1 MIRRSLSSLVI
12 ASLRSPLRGNPWLAV
27 SLCSALLPS
36 FANAANAAPLDYD
49 RDIRPFLKDNCIA
62 CHNKTTTK
70 GGLNMETPE
79 LMAKGGETDKGIV
92 PGKGADSI
100 MFQAAAHT
108 WDSEMPPKGNK
119 VGAVNLTTEQLAL
132 FKAWIDQGAKA
143 SAKQE
148 VIIAWQPLPAGLQ
161 TIYAIAA
168 TPQGDFAAAARANQ
182 ISIYHLPTQS
192 LVTKLTDET
201 LLKSGLYKQPGVAH
215 RDVVQ
220 SLAFSPDGTRLAT
233 GSFREVKLWKRIAP
247 AAPAFAPS
255 TKFTATQE
263 ADNSI
268 KLTETTG
275 SKLIAQIK
283 TDLATEQTLAQ
294 RSLGAVRATLE
305 VTYQNE
311 AIKKADTDATEQT
324 NRLKKANELAD
335 LAKKALEE
343 KKKDIKPK
351 EDAKV
356 AAEKAAKEIGAQF
369 AMASSGKPDEALA
382 KKHAE
387 AQGQAAKAA
396 ADLKLAQEAL
406 TRAEA
411 TIATATNE
419 IKLAAGDAKKAADL
433 AAIIELAKPALED
446 KKKAIKPKE
455 DAKTA
460 ADKAAK
466 EIADQ
471 VAKASTGKPDEA
483 LVKKNTDAQ
492 ALATKAASDLKLA
505 QEALT
510 RAEAAITDTANEI
523 KLVTENEKK
532 AKQTVIDAKAR
543 LEVVKKESEKAN
555 ADRDLIAKT
564 LTTGLKKAKALQFST
579 NGLEL
584 IATFDAGPPL
594 AWSTVNGKPI
604 APGSST
610 TSWVLERSF
619 GTGDGK
625 SLITDRANSIAFS
638 PDGKIIAIGS
648 GEPSRSGDITLW
660 DVSTGTLTKAYAE
673 RHLDSIFALDFS
685 PDGKLLA
692 SGGADKAVRI
702 TDLSTGK
709 VVKVFEGHTHHVLGV
724 TWRADGRL
732 LASSGADNVVKIW
745 DWTTGDRRK
754 NVDGWDKEVTGIRY
768 LGAGDSMIT
777 SAGDNKMRL
786 INSDGGE
793 LKQFAGATAFLQ
805 ALATNQAG
813 DLILGGDQDGNV
825 RAWDVATAKEVALFK
840 P

>member
-1 MIRRSLSSLVI
+1 MLRRSLTFAILHSSFVI
-12 ASLRSPLRGNPWLAV
+12 AANP
-27 SLCSALLPS
+27 
-36 FANAANAAPLDYD
+36 APIDYD
-49 RDIRPFLKDNCIA
+49 QQVRPFLKDNCIA

-132 FKAWIDQGAKA
+132 FKAWIDQGAKG

-148 VIIAWQPLPAGLQ
+148 VIIAWQPLPPGLQ
-161 TIYAIAA
+161 SIYAVAV

-182 ISIYHLPTQS
+182 ISLYHLPTQS

-233 GSFREVKLWKRIAP
+233 GSFREVKLWKRNT

-268 KLTETTG
+268 KLTETAG
-275 SKLIAQIK
+275 AKLIALIK
-283 TDLATEQTLAQ
+283 SDLVTEQTLAQ

-351 EDAKV
+351 EDAKI

-382 KKHAE
+382 KKHTE
-387 AQGQAAKAA
+387 AQAQAAKAA
-396 ADLKLAQEAL
+396 SDLKLAQEAL
-406 TRAEA
+406 TRAE
-411 TIATATNE
+411 TAITTVTNE
-419 IKLAAGDAKKAADL
+419 IKLAASDAKKAADL
-433 AAIIELAKPALED
+433 TAIVELAKLALED
-446 KKKAIKPKE
+446 KKKAVKPKA
-455 DAKTA
+455 DAKAA
-460 ADKAAK
+460 ADKVAK

-471 VAKASTGKPDEA
+471 VAKVSTGKPDEA

-492 ALATKAASDLKLA
+492 ALATKAASDFKLA

-510 RAEAAITDTANEI
+510 RAESAITDTANEI

-532 AKQTVIDAKAR
+532 AKQNVVDAKAR
-543 LEVVKKESEKAN
+543 LEVVKKELEKAT
-555 ADRDLIAKT
+555 AERDLIAKT
-564 LTTGLKKAKALQFST
+564 LTTGLKKAKALQFSA

-584 IATFDAGPPL
+584 VATFDAGPPL

-610 TSWVLERSF
+610 ATWVLERSF

-638 PDGKIIAIGS
+638 PDGKTLAIGS

-660 DVSTGTLTKAYAE
+660 DVATGTLTTTYAE
-673 RHLDSIFALDFS
+673 RHLDSIFALDFT

-724 TWRADGRL
+724 SWRADGRL
-732 LASSGADNVVKIW
+732 LASAGADNVVKIW

-754 NVDGWDKEVTGIRY
+754 SVDGWDKEVTGIRY
-768 LGAGDSMIT
+768 LGAADQIAT
-777 SAGDNKMRL
+777 SAGDTKLRL
-786 INSDGGE
+786 ITSDGGQV
-793 LKQFAGATAFLQ
+793 KQLAGSTAFLQ

-813 DLILGGDQDGNV
+813 DLILGGDQDGTV
-825 RAWDVATAKEVALFK
+825 RAWDVVSAKEIAVFK

>member
-1 MIRRSLSSLVI
+1 MKHILPLLILHSTFVI
-12 ASLRSPLRGNPWLAV
+12 AASP
-27 SLCSALLPS
+27 
-36 FANAANAAPLDYD
+36 APIDYD
-49 RDIRPFLKDNCIA
+49 QQIRPFIKDNCIA

-70 GGLNMETPE
+70 GGLNMETPV
-79 LMAKGGETDKGIV
+79 LMAKGGETDKGII

-100 MFQAAAHT
+100 MYQAAAHT

-119 VGAVNLTTEQLAL
+119 VGAVTLKPEQLAL
-132 FKAWIDQGAKA
+132 FKEWIDQGAKA
-143 SAKQE
+143 SAKKE
-148 VIIAWQPLPAGLQ
+148 VIIAWQPLPVGLQ
-161 TIYAIAA
+161 PIYAIAV
-168 TPQGDFAAAARANQ
+168 TPQGDYAAAARANQ

-192 LVTKLTDET
+192 LVTKLTDEP

-215 RDVVQ
+215 RDLVQ
-220 SLAFSPDGTRLAT
+220 SIAFSPDGTRLAT
-233 GSFREVKLWKRIAP
+233 GSFREVKLWKHNAP
-247 AAPAFAPS
+247 AASASAPS

-263 ADNSI
+263 ADNTI
-268 KLTETTG
+268 KLTETAG
-275 SKLIAQIK
+275 SKLIAHIK
-283 TDLATEQTLAQ
+283 TDLVTEQTLTQ
-294 RSLGAVRATLE
+294 RSLAAVRATLE

-324 NRLKKANELAD
+324 NRLKKANELAE
-335 LAKKALEE
+335 LAKKALED

-351 EDAKV
+351 EDAK
-356 AAEKAAKEIGAQF
+356 AATEK
-369 AMASSGKPDEALA
+369 
-382 KKHAE
+382 
-387 AQGQAAKAA
+387 
-396 ADLKLAQEAL
+396 
-406 TRAEA
+406 T
-411 TIATATNE
+411 
-419 IKLAAGDAKKAADL
+419 
-433 AAIIELAKPALED
+433 
-446 KKKAIKPKE
+446 
-455 DAKTA
+455 
-460 ADKAAK
+460 AK

-471 VAKASTGKPDEA
+471 VAMASTGKPDEVLAKKHADAQATAAKAVTELAQVQAAIKRAEAAITVASADPKKTAEQTELAKKA
-483 LVKKNTDAQ
+483 LEDKKKDIKPKEDAKAATEKTAKEIAAQIAMLPKGKPDEALIKKNTEAQ
-492 ALATKAASDLKLA
+492 EKVTKAISDLKLA
-505 QEALT
+505 QEAST

-532 AKQTVIDAKAR
+532 AKQTVADAKAR

-564 LTTGLKKAKALQFST
+564 LTTGLKKAKALQFSA

-584 IATFDAGPPL
+584 IAEQESGPPL

-604 APGSST
+604 APDST
-610 TSWVLERSF
+610 ASTWTLERTF

-638 PDGKIIAIGS
+638 PDGKTLAIGS

-660 DVSTGTLTKAYAE
+660 EVTTGKLTTTYEE
-673 RHLDSIFALDFS
+673 RHLDSVFALDFS

-732 LASSGADNVVKIW
+732 LASSGADNVVKVW

-768 LGAGDSMIT
+768 LGAADQIAT
-777 SAGDNKMRL
+777 SAGDNKLRL
-786 INSDGGE
+786 ITSDGGE
-793 LKQFAGATAFLQ
+793 VKQLPGSTAFLQ
-805 ALATNQAG
+805 SLATNRAG
-813 DLILGGDQDGNV
+813 DIILGGDQDGNV
-825 RAWDVATAKEVALFK
+825 REWDVATAKEVAVFK

>member
-1 MIRRSLSSLVI
+1 MIRRSLPFVILQAVFVI
-12 ASLRSPLRGNPWLAV
+12 A
-27 SLCSALLPS
+27 
-36 FANAANAAPLDYD
+36 AAAAPIDYD
-49 RDIRPFLKDNCIA
+49 KQIRPFIKDNCIA

-79 LMAKGGETDKGIV
+79 LMAKGGETDKGII

-119 VGAVNLTTEQLAL
+119 VGAVNLTAEQLAL

-143 SAKQE
+143 SAKTE

-192 LVTKLTDET
+192 LVTKLTDES
-201 LLKSGLYKQPGVAH
+201 LIKSGLYKQPGVAH

-233 GSFREVKLWKRIAP
+233 GSFREVKLWKRNAP

-263 ADNSI
+263 ADNSL

-275 SKLIAQIK
+275 GKLIALIK
-283 TDLATEQTLAQ
+283 TDLTTEQTLAQ
-294 RSLGAVRATLE
+294 RTLAGVRATLE

-311 AIKKADTDATEQT
+311 AIKKAETDATEQT

-351 EDAKV
+351 EDAKA
-356 AAEKAAKEIGAQF
+356 AAEKAAKEIADQV
-369 AMASSGKPDEALA
+369 AKASSGKPDEALV
-382 KKHAE
+382 KKNTE
-387 AQGQAAKAA
+387 AQTLATKTAAELKSAQDA
-396 ADLKLAQEAL
+396 LKLAETAVTTAANELKLVTENQKKPQPTPAD
-406 TRAEA
+406 
-411 TIATATNE
+411 ATASVDR
-419 IKLAAGDAKKAADL
+419 LKKATEVADL
-433 AAIIELAKPALED
+433 AKKSLEE
-446 KKKAIKPKE
+446 KKKDIKPKE
-455 DAKTA
+455 DAKA
-460 ADKAAK
+460 AAEKAAK

-492 ALATKAASDLKLA
+492 TLATKAASDLKLA
-505 QEALT
+505 QEVLA
-510 RAEAAITDTANEI
+510 RAEAAITDTTNEI

-532 AKQTVIDAKAR
+532 AKQTVTDAKAR
-543 LEVVKKESEKAN
+543 LEVVKKELEKAN
-555 ADRDLIAKT
+555 AERDLIAKT
-564 LTTGLKKAKALQFST
+564 LTTGLKKAKALQFSA

-604 APGSST
+604 APGSSAAT
-610 TSWVLERSF
+610 WVLERSF

-638 PDGKIIAIGS
+638 PDGKTLAIGS

-660 DVSTGTLTKAYAE
+660 DVATGKLTTTYAE

-692 SGGADKAVRI
+692 SGAADKAVRI

-709 VVKVFEGHTHHVLGV
+709 VVKVFEGHTHHVLGIS
-724 TWRADGRL
+724 WRADGRL

-754 NVDGWDKEVTGIRY
+754 SVDGWDKEVTGIRY
-768 LGAGDSMIT
+768 LGAADQIAT
-777 SAGDNKMRL
+777 SAGDTKLRL

-793 LKQFAGATAFLQ
+793 VKQLAGSTAFLQ

-813 DLILGGDQDGNV
+813 DLILGGDQDGTV
-825 RAWDVATAKEVALFK
+825 RAWDVTSAKEVAVFK